1 VPASSILKNLSIYS
15 DKPGQDQ
22 IQDWAN
28 LSISTNQILGERRK
42 EEEAWDSLRRS
53 FCTRCPHGDYAAQN
67 IRSILSN

>member
-42 EEEAWDSLRRS
+42 EEEAWD
-53 FCTRCPHGDYAAQN
+53 
-67 IRSILSN
+67 